1 MSEDASSQGPRWTG
15 APPGVPVLYY
25 EDLEDG
31 HEQWGGEIV
40 VDREEI
46 LAHAKEY
53 DPWPFH
59 TDDEAA
65 KESVFCGLVASG
77 GYTINLWFKLGHQQL
92 NVETMGEIWALMGGI
107 EWQLRFVRGV
117 SPGMRLRFMRRVTG
131 KRTSSKPGRGVL
143 FLHSEIVDQ
152 DSGDP
157 VMTIDEVALIARKAS
172 G

>member
-1 MSEDASSQGPRWTG
+1 
-15 APPGVPVLYY
+15 VPVLYY

-77 GYTINLWFKLGHQQL
+77 GYTINLWFKLGHQLL

-107 EWQLRFVRGV
+107 EWKLRFVRGV

>member
-1 MSEDASSQGPRWTG
+1 MSEDAASQGPRWTG

-65 KESVFCGLVASG
+65 KASVFGGLVASG
-77 GYTINLWFKLGHQQL
+77 GYTINLWFKLGHQLL
-92 NVETMGEIWALMGGI
+92 NVETMGEIWALIGG
-107 EWQLRFVRGV
+107 G
-117 SPGMRLRFMRRVTG
+117 
-131 KRTSSKPGRGVL
+131 SSGN
-143 FLHSEIVDQ
+143 FASC
-152 DSGDP
+152 
-157 VMTIDEVALIARKAS
+157 VA
-172 G
+172 